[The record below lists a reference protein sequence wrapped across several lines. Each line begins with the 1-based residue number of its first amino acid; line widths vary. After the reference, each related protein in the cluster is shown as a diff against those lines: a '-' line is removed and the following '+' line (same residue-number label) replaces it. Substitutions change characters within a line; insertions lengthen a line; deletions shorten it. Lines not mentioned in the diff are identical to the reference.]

1 MKVDIAAINMKWLL
15 EYIDKNLEKIK
26 GDYITV
32 ANVHTTVISY
42 EDIQYCAIQNQGLM
56 AIPDG
61 GPLSVIGRKRGYR
74 DMQRTTGPGLMDE
87 IFKLSSKKRYRH
99 YFYGSTQETLR
110 MLKENLE
117 RKYTE
122 LQIVGMYSPP
132 FSPLSF
138 EEDNEVVAKINEVK
152 PDIVWVGLGAPK
164 QEIWMAEH
172 QGKIDALMI
181 GVGAGFDYHAGL
193 LKRAPEWMQNSNLE
207 WLYRLMQEPGRL
219 FSRYWKTNW
228 SFIWNAYIKIGRASC
243 RERVSRGV

>member
-1 MKVDIAAINMKWLL
+1 
-15 EYIDKNLEKIK
+15 
-26 GDYITV
+26 
-32 ANVHTTVISY
+32 
-42 EDIQYCAIQNQGLM
+42 
-56 AIPDG
+56 
-61 GPLSVIGRKRGYR
+61 
-74 DMQRTTGPGLMDE
+74 
-87 IFKLSSKKRYRH
+87 
-99 YFYGSTQETLR
+99 

-228 SFIWNAYIKIGRASC
+228 SFIWNAYI
-243 RERVSRGV
+243 RGK